1 MGPPGGS
8 ARHLVRRRLIPIL
21 VLAIET
27 STPRTT
33 VALGTERGLLGSVLL
48 QAGPAGHELI
58 LPAVDQIVRW
68 TDAKM
73 SSVGGVAVGLGP
85 GLFTGMRVGIATGKT
100 LAQALDVPIVGLA
113 SLDVL
118 ALSAQRV
125 RRLICSTVDA
135 KRGEVF
141 HAFYRPVH
149 GGVARETPFAVSRPE
164 ALTAELIARREDIL
178 VVGTGGPTYR
188 STLQEAGTHV
198 EIETDASYPGP
209 AELVHLAVARLQ
221 REDYDRPLDL
231 EPIYLRKS
239 DAEINWERRR
249 SAG

>member
-1 MGPPGGS
+1 
-8 ARHLVRRRLIPIL
+8 
-21 VLAIET
+21 
-27 STPRTT
+27 

-68 TDAKM
+68 TGTRL
-73 SSVGGVAVGLGP
+73 SSVGGIAVGLGP

-100 LAQALDVPIVGLA
+100 LAQVLDVPIVGMA

-118 ALSAQRV
+118 AFAARRA
-125 RRLICSTVDA
+125 RRLISATVDA

-141 HAFYRPVH
+141 HAFYRPVP
-149 GGVARETPFAVSRPE
+149 GGVARETPFAVARPE
-164 ALTAELIARREDIL
+164 ALAAELIARGEDIL
-178 VVGTGGPTYR
+178 VVGTGGATYR

-198 EIETDASYPGP
+198 EIEADAQAYPGP
-209 AELVHLAVARLQ
+209 AELVHLAVARLE

-249 SAG
+249 SDG